1 LARVFGAADA
11 RAPRVAQHQ
20 RLAPL
25 GLRLLTRAARSTR
38 DRVLPCTQPSS
49 PTAQFFPSLFGS
61 DDGALKSDKESFTL
75 QFERLKAAVLGK
87 GESPAMKKL
96 TGEGPAG
103 LSEADIADLSLAD
116 KFLAR
121 RLRLQAL
128 KYRDYLVESGK
139 LTDFEKMSVEQAWAK
154 KAEVDAIK
162 DPAFIDHFA
171 AGKMG
176 TESPA
181 FTSLPEWGKEALS
194 QMKSD
199 EAFISAFKKSNP
211 ESAKNIEAAI
221 AQATAAQKAGGI
233 MPTCSAPRG
242 ASRGDTRPRRCSPAC
257 ATRDALALTRTRALA
272 AHAARAQTRTRACTR
287 SRARPSTT
295 SSGAGT
301 SRPT

>member
-1 LARVFGAADA
+1 MRTSNPLA
-11 RAPRVAQHQ
+11 
-20 RLAPL
+20 
-25 GLRLLTRAARSTR
+25 
-38 DRVLPCTQPSS
+38 
-49 PTAQFFPSLFGS
+49 AQFFPSLFGS
-61 DDGALKSDKESFTL
+61 DDGALKSDKESFTV

-87 GESPAMKKL
+87 GDSPALKKL

-139 LTDFEKMSVEQAWAK
+139 LTDFEKMTVEQAWAK

-162 DPAFIDHFA
+162 NPAFIDHFA
-171 AGKMG
+171 AGKVG
-176 TESPA
+176 VDSPA

-199 EAFISAFKKSNP
+199 EDFIAAFKKSNP

-233 MPTCSAPRG
+233 MPTCSAPKG
-242 ASRGDTRPRRCSPAC
+242 GRPRASVRERGPLLRVLRARVSHPSAAARRRSAAPVRVLDSP
-257 ATRDALALTRTRALA
+257 RG
-272 AHAARAQTRTRACTR
+272 ARAQTRTRACTR
-287 SRARPSTT
+287 SRAPPSTT